1 MNRSLILVLLFSVLL
16 PGCAGRLDDPQPRPG
31 QHPRSFRT
39 RITEEVEIKYLLYLP
54 DGYGKGK
61 KEWPLILFLHGAG
74 ERGDD
79 LELVKRHGPPKLVE
93 RGEKLPFII
102 VSPQCP
108 EGKLWTYET
117 EVLNS
122 LLDHVIARYRVD
134 THRIYLTGLS
144 MGGYGTWA
152 LAVEHPERFAAVAPV
167 CGGGVPYLAPR
178 LKDVPVWVFH
188 GARDTVVPVSLS
200 EMMVDALKRS
210 GCTVR
215 FTVYPEAGH
224 DAWTETYD
232 NPELY
237 EWFLEHHR

>member
-1 MNRSLILVLLFSVLL
+1 MNRSLIPLLIFSVLL
-16 PGCAGRLDDPQPRPG
+16 PGCAGRLEGPQSQPG

-39 RITEEVEIKYLLYLP
+39 KITEEIGIKYLLYLP

-108 EGKLWTYET
+108 EGKWWTYET

-122 LLDHVIARYRVD
+122 LLDHIITHYRVD
-134 THRIYLTGLS
+134 IRRIYLTGLS

-152 LAVEHPERFAAVAPV
+152 LATEHPERFAAAAPV
-167 CGGGVPYLAPR
+167 CGGGIPYLAYR

-188 GARDTVVPVSLS
+188 GARDRVVPVSLS
-200 EMMVDALKRS
+200 EMMVDALKRN
-210 GCTVR
+210 GGTVR